1 MKRYLLLILIG
12 ILIFFIPEILISSEF
27 LTDTQTLVFRVLI
40 LMIFL
45 WITELIPTSITAL
58 IPILVAPLVA
68 EIELKKI
75 LTSYSSSVVF
85 LILGRIYYCSR
96 F

>member
-68 EIELKKI
+68 EIELKR
-75 LTSYSSSVVF
+75 Y
-85 LILGRIYYCSR
+85 
-96 F
+96 

>member
-1 MKRYLLLILIG
+1 MKRYLLFILIG
-12 ILIFFIPEILISSEF
+12 ILIFFISEIIISPEF
-27 LTDTQTLVFRVLI
+27 LTDAQIVVLRVLI

-68 EIELKKI
+68 EIELKKYLQVI
-75 LTSYSSSVVF
+75 PVV
-85 LILGRIYYCSR
+85 
-96 F
+96 